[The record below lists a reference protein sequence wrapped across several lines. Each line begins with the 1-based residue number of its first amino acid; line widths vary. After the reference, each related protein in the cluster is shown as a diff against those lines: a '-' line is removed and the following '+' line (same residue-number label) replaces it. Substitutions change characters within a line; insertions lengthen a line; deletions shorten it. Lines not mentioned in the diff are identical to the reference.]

1 MLSAVSRAPEAR
13 PPHAAL
19 LDDPSLHAELRRFIA
34 TRVPEPEVDDVLQT
48 SLTAAL
54 ESSAAPAEPEA
65 LRRWLFGLTRHKVA
79 DHFRRSGREPLLSDE
94 APEQA
99 APDSARREAEELLRW
114 AEHELPPGESS
125 QDTLEWMLREGDGEP
140 LESIAREQNLPA
152 PRVRQRVSRLRRY
165 LRSRWAATAA
175 VAGVLLVAAVWLS
188 QSNERP
194 ITAPLPSGPWV
205 TAEPP
210 DARSLRSEAA
220 RACQAE
226 QWRRCLVLYDEAKA
240 ADAAGDAEPE
250 VQAARARAHAAI
262 ANQGPVDAP
271 NQATSPDAA
280 PPDAAAPDAASP
292 DAAPPNSLKTPTPK
306 APPNRLKRPVTAPKE
321 PPQQE
326 LEPQPQQRK

>member
-34 TRVPEPEVDDVLQT
+34 TRVPEREVDDVLQT

-94 APEQA
+94 VPEQA
-99 APDSARREAEELLRW
+99 APDSARREAEDLLRW

-175 VAGVLLVAAVWLS
+175 VAGVLLAAAVWLS

-194 ITAPLPSGPWV
+194 LTAPLPSEPLV

-210 DARSLRSEAA
+210 DARSLRRDAA

-226 QWRRCLVLYDEAKA
+226 EWRRCLVLYDEAKA
-240 ADAAGDAEPE
+240 IDEAGDATPE
-250 VQAARARAHAAI
+250 VQAERARAHEAI
-262 ANQGPVDAP
+262 ASQGPEDTTSAPDPSAAPDLSAAPDTSAVPDPSATPAPPKAPAP
-271 NQATSPDAA
+271 NQ
-280 PPDAAAPDAASP
+280 
-292 DAAPPNSLKTPTPK
+292 
-306 APPNRLKRPVTAPKE
+306 LKRPVAPPKVSPQKKE
-321 PPQQE
+321 PPEIQQ
-326 LEPQPQQRK
+326 LK